1 VSSAFWGTTIEYLP
15 SLFVVVP
22 LEDLLTTMDTPGNKE
37 LSVAVRTIP
46 VTVMSWDKD
55 VNHNSCRKMI
65 KAVDFIANRFC
76 EMMSTVSGFL
86 MNKIL
91 FINFGKNKCDK

>member
-1 VSSAFWGTTIEYLP
+1 MSSAFPGTTIEYPP

-22 LEDLLTTMDTPGNKE
+22 LEDLLTTIETPGSKE
-37 LSVAVRTIP
+37 LSVADLTVP
-46 VTVMSWDKD
+46 DTVMSWDKD
-55 VNHNSCRKMI
+55 VNHNSCTKMI

-86 MNKIL
+86 MKKIL